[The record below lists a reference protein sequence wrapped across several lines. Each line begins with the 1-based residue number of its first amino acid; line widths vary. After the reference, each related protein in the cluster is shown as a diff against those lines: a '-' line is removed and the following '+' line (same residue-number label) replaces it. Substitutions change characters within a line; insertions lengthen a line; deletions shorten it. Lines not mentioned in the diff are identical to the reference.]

1 MFFIIREAAGWLL
14 VAIALYLINL
24 ALRTYIP
31 RGDVVE
37 AGLLVMASMFVFKGG
52 VSLVR
57 VATAARICMSPREAS
72 GDREAGRSRN

>member
-1 MFFIIREAAGWLL
+1 MFFTIREVAGWLL
-14 VAIALYLINL
+14 IATSLYLINL

-37 AGLLVMASMFVFKGG
+37 AGLIVMASMFGFKGG

-57 VATAARICMSPREAS
+57 VATAARICAVPRAS
-72 GDREAGRSRN
+72 ADDGASKS